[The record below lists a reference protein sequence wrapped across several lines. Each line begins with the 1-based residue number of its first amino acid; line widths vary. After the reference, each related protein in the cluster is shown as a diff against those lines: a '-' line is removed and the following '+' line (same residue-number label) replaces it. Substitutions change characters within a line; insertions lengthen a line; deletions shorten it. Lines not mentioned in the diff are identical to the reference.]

1 MDKWITVE
9 EAARIM
15 EVDTSLVRRYAK
27 KGIVA
32 ARKFG
37 KVWQVS
43 EASAKAFVR
52 QRYPRK

>member
-15 EVDTSLVRRYAK
+15 GVDTSLVRRYAK
-27 KGIVA
+27 TGVIA

-52 QRYPRK
+52 QRRPRK

>member
-43 EASAKAFVR
+43 EASAKAFIR
-52 QRYPRK
+52 QRCPRK